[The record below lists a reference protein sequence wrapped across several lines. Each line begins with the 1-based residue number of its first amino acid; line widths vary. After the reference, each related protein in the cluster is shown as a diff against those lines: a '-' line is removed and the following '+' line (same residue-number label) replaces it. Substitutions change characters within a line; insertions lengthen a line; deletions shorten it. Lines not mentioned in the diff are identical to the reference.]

1 MGERSVGNLFLVGFS
16 MTGKTRV
23 GQQVARRLGW
33 GFVDTDE
40 QVAARAGKPVPR
52 IFAEDGEPRFREL
65 ERQVLLELCQ
75 GSGQVVSTGG
85 GAVLDPANREA
96 MAQAGVVVLLEASP
110 ETIYR
115 RLQAAQGTEVA
126 RPLLEGADPLAR
138 IEALKEYR
146 QPFYASAADWTVHTD
161 NLSPSEVTYE
171 VVRGWRFGSRR
182 FRSVS
187 KLASP
192 STRLGG
198 VLSLSKDGVLSPSK
212 GKEAEAPYCQTQG
225 AACVVTTSSGSYPV
239 FVGWGLLDE
248 LGRRMRNAGLSG
260 MACLISDETVFS
272 HYGPK
277 VEAILREAGFGVA
290 SHTVKPGEASKSLDS
305 AARLYDWMVE
315 RRIERGHPV
324 VALGGGVVGDLAGFV
339 AATFLRGLPLV
350 QVPTSLLAMVDAS
363 IGGKV
368 AVDHPQGKNLIGAFY
383 QPRLVLADVQTLTT
397 LPPRELRSGWAEV
410 VKHGLILDSAYFS
423 WLEASL
429 PKLARLEGD
438 VTAEAV

>member
-1 MGERSVGNLFLVGFS
+1 MGERSAGNLFLVGFS

-115 RLQAAQGTEVA
+115 RLQAAPGAEVA

-138 IEALKEYR
+138 IVALKEYR
-146 QPFYASAADWTVHTD
+146 QPFYALAADWTVHTD

-182 FRSVS
+182 FRSPPKVS
-187 KLASP
+187 SP
-192 STRLGG
+192 SARLGR
-198 VLSLSKDGVLSPSK
+198 
-212 GKEAEAPYCQTQG
+212 EAEAPYCQPQG
-225 AACVVTTSSGSYPV
+225 AACLVTTSSGSYPI
-239 FVGWGLLDE
+239 FVGWGLLDA

-260 MACLISDETVFS
+260 MA
-272 HYGPK
+272 
-277 VEAILREAGFGVA
+277 
-290 SHTVKPGEASKSLDS
+290 
-305 AARLYDWMVE
+305 
-315 RRIERGHPV
+315 
-324 VALGGGVVGDLAGFV
+324 
-339 AATFLRGLPLV
+339 
-350 QVPTSLLAMVDAS
+350 
-363 IGGKV
+363 
-368 AVDHPQGKNLIGAFY
+368 
-383 QPRLVLADVQTLTT
+383 
-397 LPPRELRSGWAEV
+397 
-410 VKHGLILDSAYFS
+410 
-423 WLEASL
+423 
-429 PKLARLEGD
+429 
-438 VTAEAV
+438 